1 MSRFSI
7 GSGAARRRL
16 VLSASTLALAVV
28 ASHPALADDA
38 PIATAPADSATSV
51 SELVVTARK
60 SEGVIAEKRKAAA
73 ETVAI
78 SAEEIERRPVSN
90 VVDAVSILP
99 GVSVFADNGLGQ
111 AATGEPEYVTING
124 IASNYNAY
132 ELNGVRVPAADPSTR
147 ALSLKLLPPFGLQS
161 IDVVKTPTADYDGDS
176 IGGVLDIKTPSAF
189 DYSGPLTR
197 ITAEGQLNDLAQN
210 SGFGGLGG
218 AVQGEI
224 ARRFMGDRLGVYA
237 TIFYKQENSI
247 TEAGE
252 VASYAPTYKADANL
266 PYSGISLSPTQYKW
280 DLQQNHI
287 TTTGGAIGVDYHAD
301 NTKLYLRGT
310 AVSYEDLSSD
320 SQVNIRSTGS
330 EYAVQNADGSYAAS
344 TAGNAVWT
352 ALNPFEGHYFQLR
365 DQVDALYTVQA
376 GGESIFDKLDLTYEA
391 SYGYASLT
399 QPNYVQGSLY
409 GAAQTGGTYRIN
421 LNQLQPAYNFGVQS
435 GSGLTAA
442 AVESGA
448 LNQENNAIWKY
459 QGQDSGSD
467 AQQFGVKV
475 DADYRIGA
483 GFLKSVKVGMNLNS
497 SDRTV
502 WDHYFVAGNNNIYVL
517 SPSGLPT
524 NYNNPQGPTTNN
536 VPGRNVASF
545 FGFPGIASI
554 DQFRAFQRGV
564 FITPVLADKY
574 KTVNCPPDVVDGRTC
589 PGQYTINDYNA
600 GAAYNTENI
609 YAGYIEADLKFGA
622 LDLYPGLRYEYT
634 AFHGKSWLD
643 ETATTGQYE
652 SLGHDYG
659 DVLPSLNA
667 VYRADDG
674 LVYRASIRQGFSRP
688 AFGEMIPNGGFSVVE
703 PSGGQPGQVII
714 NQGNPNLK
722 PTEST
727 NYDVSVEY
735 YGIKDSVFELA
746 GYYKSLSD
754 FIYTAST
761 TGGGATSGGSVQGS
775 LPAGITVPAGY
786 QVIVNEPENGT
797 TGFIEGLTANAQQRL
812 GFLPGFASGFG
823 YRANLTV
830 QHSGAK
836 LGGPLPQSPD
846 ILYNLELTF
855 DKYNIHGDLAYQ
867 YTGLQLVNNGNGN
880 DGNIPQYLQPTK
892 FLNFALGYQFHK
904 LNISFQAKNLLDG
917 PTFWKT
923 VGKSTQ
929 YLGVQDGGGNGSY
942 INFGRTFNIIAS
954 YSF

>member
-1 MSRFSI
+1 MSKFSI
-7 GSGAARRRL
+7 GYGAARRRL

-28 ASHPALADDA
+28 GSHPALADDA
-38 PIATAPADSATSV
+38 PIATAPADSASAV
-51 SELVVTARK
+51 SEVVVTARK
-60 SEGVIAEKRKAAA
+60 SEGVIAEKRRAAT

-99 GVSVFADNGLGQ
+99 GVSVFSDNGLGQ

-189 DYSGPLTR
+189 DYAGPLTR
-197 ITAEGQLNDLAQN
+197 ITAQGQLNELASN
-210 SGFGGLGG
+210 SGFNGAGG
-218 AVQGEI
+218 AIQGEI

-252 VASYAPTYKADANL
+252 VASYAPTYQADAKL
-266 PYSGISLSPTQYKW
+266 PFSSGISLSPTQYKW
-280 DLQQNHI
+280 DLQQNNI
-287 TTTGGAIGVDYHAD
+287 ATTGGALGLDYRVD

-310 AVSYEDLSSD
+310 AVSYDDQSAD
-320 SQVNIRSTGS
+320 SQLNIRSGGS
-330 EYAVQNADGSYAAS
+330 EYAVQNADGSYSAS
-344 TAGNAVWT
+344 TAANAVWT
-352 ALNPFEGHYFQLR
+352 ATNPFEGRYFQLR
-365 DQVDALYTVQA
+365 DQVDSLYTVQA
-376 GGESIFDKLDLTYEA
+376 GGESIFDKLDLSYEA

-399 QPNYVQGSLY
+399 QPDYVQGSIY
-409 GAAQTGGTYRIN
+409 GPPQTGGTYRIG
-421 LNQLQPAYNFGVQS
+421 LNQFQPAYNFGVQS
-435 GSGLTAA
+435 GAGVTAA
-442 AVESGA
+442 GIESA
-448 LNQENNAIWKY
+448 TLSQENTAVWKY

-475 DADYRIGA
+475 DADYKIGA
-483 GFLKSVKVGMNLNS
+483 GFLKSVKVGMDFNS
-497 SDRTV
+497 ADRTV
-502 WDHYFVAGNNNIYVL
+502 WNHYFVHGNDNIYIL
-517 SPSGLPT
+517 NSAGEPT
-524 NYNNPQGPTTNN
+524 ASSDPQGPTTNN
-536 VPGRNVASF
+536 VPGQNVASF
-545 FGFPGIASI
+545 LGFPGMAAI
-554 DQFRAFQRGV
+554 DQFRAFQRGA
-564 FITPVLADKY
+564 FIAPVLADKY
-574 KTVNCPPDVVDGRTC
+574 KTVNCTPNGTRTC
-589 PGQYTINDYNA
+589 PGQFTINDYNA
-600 GAAYNTENI
+600 GSAYSTENI
-609 YAGYIEADLKFGA
+609 YAGYIMADLKFGH

-634 AFHGKSWLD
+634 AFHGKDWLD
-643 ETATTGQYE
+643 ETATTGQFE
-652 SLGHDYG
+652 SLGHDYD

-674 LVYRASIRQGFSRP
+674 LVYRAAIRQGFSRP

-703 PSGGQPGQVII
+703 PSGGQPGQVFI

-735 YGIKDSVFELA
+735 YGIRDSVFELA

-754 FIYTAST
+754 FIYTASQ
-761 TGGGATSGGSVQGS
+761 TGGGSSSGGAVLGS
-775 LPAGITVPAGY
+775 IPAGITVPAGY

-830 QHSGAK
+830 QHSGTK

-855 DKYNIHGDLAYQ
+855 DEYNFHGNLSYQ
-867 YTGLQLVNNGNGN
+867 YTGLQLVNTGNGN

-942 INFGRTFNIIAS
+942 INFGRTYNIIAS